1 MADYIKLI
9 ASNKK
14 PDIIIKLMM
23 NMKPV
28 LFWSDRKSKPFV
40 KAGSVFRTRMPISSG
55 GSFLRQLHISLY
67 KFAYNDN
74 HEPMRTRKL
83 LLHKR
88 EISKLIG
95 KIKERGYTLVPLKIY
110 FKNDKIK
117 VLLGLGK
124 GKNSMTS
131 ARTSKRGMS
140 NGILPGSAKSIPH
153 KTDIDFLH
161 ILVILTL

>member
-14 PDIIIKLMM
+14 ARHNYQIDDEYEAGI
-23 NMKPV
+23 V
-28 LFWSDRKSKPFV
+28 LVGSEV
-40 KAGSVFRTRMPISSG
+40 KAVREGRVSFQDSYADIKRGEV
-55 GSFLRQLHISLY
+55 FLRQLHISLY

-124 GKNSMTS
+124 GKKLYDKRQDIKERDVKRDL
-131 ARTSKRGMS
+131 ARERKKYST
-140 NGILPGSAKSIPH
+140 
-153 KTDIDFLH
+153 
-161 ILVILTL
+161 